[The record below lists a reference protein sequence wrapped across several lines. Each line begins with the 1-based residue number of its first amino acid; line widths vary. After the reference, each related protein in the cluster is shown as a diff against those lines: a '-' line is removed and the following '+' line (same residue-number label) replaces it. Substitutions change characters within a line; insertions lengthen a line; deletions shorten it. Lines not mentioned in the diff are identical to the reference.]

1 MQLQSISYIA
11 TATILMN
18 LFILASIEKFII
30 LHEHFYNET
39 RKRAN
44 NSFNIKN
51 QTSLLEEP

>member
-1 MQLQSISYIA
+1 
-11 TATILMN
+11 MN

-39 RKRAN
+39 RKRPN

>member
-18 LFILASIEKFII
+18 LFILASIEKSII
-30 LHEHFYNET
+30 LYEHFYNKT
-39 RKRAN
+39 RKRPN